1 MDNLASFVLLGLGLA
16 LGLVVLYLLR
26 QRRAERLRLRL
37 VAGQSH
43 LLSAQLAQRLEDLE
57 RLDLEPLDE
66 HQAEATSSLDELH
79 VLLIERQAHLQNCED
94 LVHLQQQKISWLA
107 KAPKVPPAAR
117 PSRPTRETKPA
128 APSTPPAQRRNHLED
143 QLLRQIEDLNK
154 QRRNPPPPPPKK

>member
-1 MDNLASFVLLGLGLA
+1 MDNLASYILLGLGSA
-16 LGLVVLYLLR
+16 LGLVVLFLLR

-43 LLSAQLAQRLEDLE
+43 LLSAQLAQRQEDLE
-57 RLDLEPLDE
+57 RLDLEPLEDLR
-66 HQAEATSSLDELH
+66 AEAATSLDELH

-94 LVHLQQQKISWLA
+94 LVHLQQQKMDWLA
-107 KAPKVPPAAR
+107 KASKSPPPAR
-117 PSRPTRETKPA
+117 PSRPAREAKPA
-128 APSTPPAQRRNHLED
+128 AAAPQRRNHLED

>member
-1 MDNLASFVLLGLGLA
+1 MLMDNLASYLLFGLGSA

-37 VAGQSH
+37 VAGQRH

-57 RLDLEPLDE
+57 RLEGEPLDE
-66 HQAEATSSLDELH
+66 LQGEAAAALDELH
-79 VLLIERQAHLQNCED
+79 VLMIERQAHLQNCED
-94 LVHLQQQKISWLA
+94 LVHLQQQKMSWLA
-107 KAPKVPPAAR
+107 KAPKLPPPPR
-117 PSRPTRETKPA
+117 PSRQTKPA
-128 APSTPPAQRRNHLED
+128 AASTPPAQRRNLLED